1 MIIISDTTTITNL
14 WKIGRLDILRQL
26 YGVVI
31 IPKAVWDELTAIP
44 QQAIDLVQQNWI
56 QVQLP
61 NNQAFVDQLLQELD
75 EGESEAIA
83 LSVELNADYLII
95 DETLGRKKARSL
107 QIKVIGLLGILLL
120 AKHQNLISEL
130 KSILE
135 ELENRA
141 GFFIH
146 PALYKEVLELA
157 RES

>member
-14 WKIGRLDILRQL
+14 WKIVRLDILRQL

-61 NNQAFVDQLLQELD
+61 NNQAFFYQLLQELD

-120 AKHQNLISEL
+120 AKQQNLISEL